1 MNRVYI
7 TEQLSRLSPAK
18 RACAAGRRL
27 KVYVRQLDMNF
38 HLLNPSRRRVSYAA
52 QLALWRSGIAF
63 GWKDGAT
70 VYRRD
75 VNLLELNLMMVA
87 TTTTAP
93 EPPP

>member
-1 MNRVYI
+1 MDRAYI
-7 TEQLSRLSPAK
+7 KEQLSRLIPSPGI
-18 RACAAGRRL
+18 RASGRRL
-27 KVYVRQLDMNF
+27 KVYVPQLDINF

-52 QLALWRSGIAF
+52 ELSLCRSGIAF

-75 VNLLELNLMMVA
+75 VNLLELTLMMVA
-87 TTTTAP
+87 KTTAAP